1 MGQLSVGEDL
11 FAVVII
17 VGLVVLLI
25 VALAHSYHTYAERKN
40 MYESFDLALDIADQ
54 LRNDVLAKHENSTFP
69 GLVNPRI
76 SEQELRSYR
85 QLLAG
90 QGIGLR
96 IEVRTLGGELALAYG
111 PEPDALSQ
119 YFSPPCSVSLPVAIS
134 QTPASRAL
142 GELIVTVW
150 R

>member
-11 FAVVII
+11 FATVII
-17 VGLVVLLI
+17 VGLIVLLI

-40 MYESFDLALDIADQ
+40 MYEDFDLALDIANQ
-54 LRNDVLAKHENSTFP
+54 LRNDVLTKHDNSTFP
-69 GLVNPRI
+69 GLINLRI
-76 SEQELRSYR
+76 SEQELRSYY
-85 QLLAG
+85 QLLAR

-96 IEVRTLGGELALAYG
+96 IEVRTLDGGLALAYG
-111 PEPDALSQ
+111 PEPGTLSQ
-119 YFSPPCSVSLPVAIS
+119 YFSPPCSVSLPVAIA
-134 QTPASRAL
+134 QTPASRPL